1 MRPSAGD
8 GAEGY
13 ATAYIRH
20 NGNRERNL
28 RFASKPGGTLARAMR
43 VSVAVALAGLALAG
57 CGSERQDED
66 EPEGEFTLEVV
77 EASFP
82 ARQTTAQHS
91 TMRLAVRNT
100 DDRNLPNL
108 AVTIDTE
115 VPGGGDPAGAFATS
129 STDPRLADPERPV
142 WIVDRGPAGGDAAAT
157 NTWALG
163 PIFPGQTR
171 EIEWRLTAVRP
182 GNYTVNYSVS
192 PGLDGKAVAANGQR
206 TTGSFRVRISDEP
219 VPARVNDRG
228 EVVREEAG
236 RGRAGD

>member
-1 MRPSAGD
+1 MA
-8 GAEGY
+8 
-13 ATAYIRH
+13 I
-20 NGNRERNL
+20 
-28 RFASKPGGTLARAMR
+28 
-43 VSVAVALAGLALAG
+43 ALAGLALAG

-115 VPGGGDPAGAFATS
+115 APGGGDPAGAFAMS
-129 STDPRLADPERPV
+129 ATDPRLADPERPV
-142 WIVDRGPAGGDAAAT
+142 WIVDRGPAGGDTAAT
-157 NTWALG
+157 NTWAVG

-182 GNYTVNYSVS
+182 GNYTVNYTV
-192 PGLDGKAVAANGQR
+192 VAR
-206 TTGSFRVRISDEP
+206 
-219 VPARVNDRG
+219 PARQGRPRQRPEHHRLVPRADLGRAG
-228 EVVREEAG
+228 ARARERQG
-236 RGRAGD
+236 RGRAREGADGGGD